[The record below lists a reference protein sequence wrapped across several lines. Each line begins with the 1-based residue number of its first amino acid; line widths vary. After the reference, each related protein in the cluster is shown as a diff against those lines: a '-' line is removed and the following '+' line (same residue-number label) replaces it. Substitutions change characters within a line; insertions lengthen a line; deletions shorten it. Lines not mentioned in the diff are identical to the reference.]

1 MLPAAIH
8 FFFFLYPAEYK
19 FVEVFSFQEVFS
31 FLLQTSQLT
40 F

>member
-1 MLPAAIH
+1 M
-8 FFFFLYPAEYK
+8 FLYPAEYK